1 MVLWFQE
8 SSLQLNT
15 IKTKDSCCGR
25 FCFLNIDHPLSE
37 PLKRGGWG
45 VVVEQVET
53 FTYLVNVIDNHL
65 SITQWAN
72 YLFKKAQQQLS
83 LLRRLKSFNVDSTH

>member
-1 MVLWFQE
+1 MGGFV
-8 SSLQLNT
+8 
-15 IKTKDSCCGR
+15 
-25 FCFLNIDHPLSE
+25 FLTLITLYPNHLS
-37 PLKRGGWG
+37 GGGGGGGG

-72 YLFKKAQQQLS
+72 YLFKKAQQRLS